1 VGSEGPLLR
10 VEHLRIVFA
19 RDGRTTAVVEDVS
32 FAIDR
37 GQALGLVGESGSGK
51 SVTALAL
58 VRLLPP
64 AGRIAAGAVRFEG
77 KDLLAAS
84 PRDLQTIRGRR
95 IGFVFQE
102 PAAAL
107 NPVYTIGFQ
116 LRETLAVHDIAR
128 GRAGRARAVEL
139 LALAGIPDPQRR
151 AREYPHQLSGGLK
164 QRAMIA
170 LAIAAEPALLI
181 ADEPTTALDA
191 TLQAELI
198 ELLRTMRQTLNLSL
212 LLITHDLA
220 VAAML
225 VDRVAVMTSGRIVE
239 EAPTETLF
247 RAPVH
252 PYTRHLVECCSS

>member
-1 VGSEGPLLR
+1 
-10 VEHLRIVFA
+10 
-19 RDGRTTAVVEDVS
+19 
-32 FAIDR
+32 
-37 GQALGLVGESGSGK
+37 
-51 SVTALAL
+51 
-58 VRLLPP
+58 
-64 AGRIAAGAVRFEG
+64 
-77 KDLLAAS
+77 
-84 PRDLQTIRGRR
+84 
-95 IGFVFQE
+95 
-102 PAAAL
+102 
-107 NPVYTIGFQ
+107 
-116 LRETLAVHDIAR
+116 
-128 GRAGRARAVEL
+128 
-139 LALAGIPDPQRR
+139 
-151 AREYPHQLSGGLK
+151 
-164 QRAMIA
+164 MIA